1 MMFFSGVKE
10 LRENGVSQR
19 AFWCVKMSLSCWY
32 KVTTSSPVSKE
43 RKDWVGKTN
52 KGQLQGCLA
61 APGHQNVNSRI
72 VYFPW
77 NGICNISTYGWK
89 WKSSNCL
96 FLLGQD
102 VHKLK
107 NHSPIF
113 YAYLTYKLGQLAYW
127 HIQHLTHK
135 PCNRSTTIKRTMQ
148 CSIYCARVKQSFE
161 MVSFLILA
169 KANYY

>member
-1 MMFFSGVKE
+1 M
-10 LRENGVSQR
+10 SQR

-43 RKDWVGKTN
+43 RKDCVGKTN

-96 FLLGQD
+96 FLLEQD
-102 VHKLK
+102 IHKLE

-113 YAYLTYKLGQLAYW
+113 LCIFNIQTW

-161 MVSFLILA
+161 RVSFLILA
-169 KANYY
+169 KANC

>member
-1 MMFFSGVKE
+1 MGVITSHVEHNNHIAGITSIFLEKRWYECMMFFSGVKE

-113 YAYLTYKLGQLAYW
+113 YAYLTYKLG
-127 HIQHLTHK
+127 IF
-135 PCNRSTTIKRTMQ
+135 NI
-148 CSIYCARVKQSFE
+148 
-161 MVSFLILA
+161 
-169 KANYY
+169 